1 MSHSLPRRRWAAP
14 ALRCMF
20 VALALLVPVTAH
32 PAFAK
37 TPGKTYCFLGVCHR
51 VQTLDE
57 TARQVGKTVVKH
69 TSYYDDCSK
78 DRFNPCGLTSSGE
91 AFRPGRP
98 DNAASP
104 IYPNGTKL
112 LVFNPQ
118 TRQSAVIRVNNAG
131 PYWGNRTLD
140 VSRGV
145 AERLGFAKSGVA
157 KLEIK
162 VIGAPTPAEA
172 TYSRNRE
179 YAPVPGPT
187 GVFGSI
193 DQAFAGI
200 ATAFKQLFTSPV
212 HVAAGRPARPET
224 AAHTV
229 NARISPAV
237 LRAEAAKVAAAEA
250 AKAKADAARRT
261 QFAAALVWT
270 PKPSNPEMPSISAS
284 LAEDEEIAA
293 ATVMAMLLAPPGTT
307 EAERTL
313 TQLVYSEAVP
323 DLLEPAEIASLEDAP
338 ALPTAPADVVRA
350 LTRLAYPEDAPQV
363 STEPLLVS
371 QARPMS
377 ASPAEAA
384 RAAAF
389 AEDSTEIAAPQA
401 PALVKTAETA
411 LARIVHKAP
420 RIVKA
425 SLAHDTSGRYLK
437 VSLPAIE

>member
-1 MSHSLPRRRWAAP
+1 MSRSLSRRRLAVAMSRCAVLVS
-14 ALRCMF
+14 AL
-20 VALALLVPVTAH
+20 LALLTVS
-32 PAFAK
+32 PADAK

-57 TARQVGKTVVKH
+57 TQRQVGKTVVKH

-112 LVFNPQ
+112 LVYNPQ
-118 TRQSAVIRVNNAG
+118 TRQSAVIRINNAG

-193 DQAFAGI
+193 DQAFAGV

-212 HVAAGRPARPET
+212 HVAAGRPPRPET

-250 AKAKADAARRT
+250 TRRNRY
-261 QFAAALVWT
+261 AAALVWT
-270 PKPSNPEMPSISAS
+270 PKPSNPEMPSIAAS
-284 LAEDEEIAA
+284 LAEDEEIAT
-293 ATVMAMLLAPPGTT
+293 ATVMAMLVAPPGTT

-323 DLLEPAEIASLEDAP
+323 DLLEPAEIASLEDAAP
-338 ALPTAPADVVRA
+338 LPTAPADVVRA
-350 LTRLAYPEDAPQV
+350 LTRLAYPEDAPDLPI
-363 STEPLLVS
+363 EPQLIS
-371 QARPMS
+371 DARPLS

-389 AEDSTEIAAPQA
+389 AEDTSDTAAPQA

-420 RIVKA
+420 KIVKA
-425 SLAHDTSGRYLK
+425 SLAHDSPGRYLK

>member
-1 MSHSLPRRRWAAP
+1 MSRSLSRRRLAAAMSRCAVLVS
-14 ALRCMF
+14 AL
-20 VALALLVPVTAH
+20 LALLTVS
-32 PAFAK
+32 PADAK

-57 TARQVGKTVVKH
+57 TQRQVGKTVVKH

-118 TRQSAVIRVNNAG
+118 TRQSAVIRINNAG

-193 DQAFAGI
+193 DQAFAGV

-212 HVAAGRPARPET
+212 HVAAGRPPRPET

-250 AKAKADAARRT
+250 AKAKADERSRT
-261 QFAAALVWT
+261 RYAAALVWT
-270 PKPSNPEMPSISAS
+270 PKPSNPEMPSIAAS

-293 ATVMAMLLAPPGTT
+293 ATVMAMLVAPPGTT

-323 DLLEPAEIASLEDAP
+323 DLLEPAEIASLEDAAP
-338 ALPTAPADVVRA
+338 LPTAPADVVRA
-350 LTRLAYPEDAPQV
+350 LTRLAYPEDAPDLPI
-363 STEPLLVS
+363 EPQLIS
-371 QARPMS
+371 EARPLS

-384 RAAAF
+384 RAAAS
-389 AEDSTEIAAPQA
+389 ADEVTESAAPQA

-420 RIVKA
+420 KIVKA
-425 SLAHDTSGRYLK
+425 SLAPDASGRYLK

>member
-1 MSHSLPRRRWAAP
+1 MSRSLSRRRLAVAVS
-14 ALRCMF
+14 RCAF
-20 VALALLVPVTAH
+20 LALALLALI
-32 PAFAK
+32 PATSADAK

-57 TARQVGKTVVKH
+57 TERQVGKTVVKH

-112 LVFNPQ
+112 LVFNPS
-118 TRQSAVIRVNNAG
+118 TKQSAVIRVNNAG

-145 AERLGFAKSGVA
+145 AEKLGFAKSGVA

-193 DQAFAGI
+193 DQAFAGV
-200 ATAFKQLFTSPV
+200 ATAFKQLFGSPV
-212 HVAAGRPARPET
+212 HVAAGRPQRPET

-237 LRAEAAKVAAAEA
+237 LKAEAAKVAAAEA
-250 AKAKADAARRT
+250 ARRNRY
-261 QFAAALVWT
+261 AAALVWT
-270 PKPSNPEMPSISAS
+270 PKPSNPEMPSIAAS

-293 ATVMAMLLAPPGTT
+293 ATVMAMLVAPPGTT

-323 DLLEPAEIASLEDAP
+323 DLLEPAEIASLEDAAP
-338 ALPTAPADVVRA
+338 LPTAPADVVRA
-350 LTRLAYPEDAPQV
+350 LTRLAYPEDAPELPV
-363 STEPLLVS
+363 EPLLVS
-371 QARPMS
+371 EARPLS

-384 RAAAF
+384 RAAAS
-389 AEDSTEIAAPQA
+389 ADEATETAALQA

-420 RIVKA
+420 KIVKA
-425 SLAHDTSGRYLK
+425 SLAHDAPGRYLK